1 MGYTGTQNVDPAQ
14 ARYRYDYYDYSY
26 GDMIGAQLVALAN
39 NKLKWQRNMDYNFG
53 ADIAIQR
60 LLTLRAEYYIQV
72 TDDLLSD
79 ISLPPSNGFTSYK
92 ENLGKIENRGF
103 ELAVALTPWRNEKQ
117 HAYVTFTATA
127 LHNENKIK
135 KNL

>member
-1 MGYTGTQNVDPAQ
+1 
-14 ARYRYDYYDYSY
+14 
-26 GDMIGAQLVALAN
+26 MIGAQLVALAN

-79 ISLPPSNGFTSYK
+79 ISLPVQWFYQ
-92 ENLGKIENRGF
+92 L
-103 ELAVALTPWRNEKQ
+103 
-117 HAYVTFTATA
+117 
-127 LHNENKIK
+127 
-135 KNL
+135 